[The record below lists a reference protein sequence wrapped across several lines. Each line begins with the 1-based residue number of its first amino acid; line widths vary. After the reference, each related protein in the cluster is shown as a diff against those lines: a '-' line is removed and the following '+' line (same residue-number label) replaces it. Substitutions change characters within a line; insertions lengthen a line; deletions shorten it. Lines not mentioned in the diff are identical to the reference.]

1 MLPFIL
7 LLACGIG
14 ASAVSSYTV
23 TVNWDGAP
31 FFVNRLTPTLQV
43 VPNAAAYRSSPIH
56 DAVWGNLASLRA
68 EMVRLQLWLPFP
80 GMGVAALEPPSP
92 PGKQCGFRRGD
103 SAVYNTFSLDCG
115 EGSSISAVD
124 FAVFGESSGVCGD
137 LKAGSCSAPGALAA
151 VEAACLG
158 QQRCTVEGSA
168 AWMGGAAPPCANPST
183 AVQVTCSGNA
193 TYTSW
198 DFSRMDTMVLDFI
211 NSTAG
216 AAHTVVDF
224 STPPQWLYETPDRVA
239 FPDDPEATMWNY
251 EQGSTLRDPT
261 AGEIGEYYARVL
273 AWYTEGGFEDEAGRF
288 HSSGLF
294 LNLSVWEYLNEME
307 HGLSPEAY
315 TAQYDA
321 VVLAQKRLAPKGSK
335 GLKYMGLALEQDQS
349 VQQYFSVFLNM
360 SKHAPG
366 VPPPDYASF
375 HYYAG
380 AVSRSNVSGYEGI
393 FEDIWDWL
401 PNVQTAVALR
411 DALSPTTKL
420 DMDEVGVILPQD
432 NAEQWTGDAPG
443 FPPIYFN
450 ACAASFLYRFL
461 MYAPLGLDYMG
472 DSALAQIPNMK
483 ATRGSR
489 WEPQFPSVSIL
500 DWNTGAPT
508 ARYRL
513 LELLIRTTS
522 VGMGLRT
529 SIVAPVVSN
538 PFCGA
543 GVNLGGARP
552 ARLELACALPG
563 SVIESVDFSAYGV
576 LAPSE
581 VGVCPTALP
590 PGGTCAA
597 NVTALVRAAC
607 LGRATCSLSWNDT
620 NAGDPCPNSVKT
632 LIVTARCS
640 GAGGG
645 AQVGPA
651 ELTPIVAMG
660 VSGAAGAQ
668 RRVLILNRS
677 SRPQGVSV
685 GGAGGGLW
693 EAVDEA
699 TAGGPPSQTQ
709 VPQSGEITLAPFAAG
724 VLTMP

>member
-1 MLPFIL
+1 L
-7 LLACGIG
+7 LLACGQG
-14 ASAVSSYTV
+14 AALPSYAVRV
-23 TVNWDGAP
+23 DWEGAP

-56 DAVWGNLASLRA
+56 EAVWGNLASLRA

-92 PGKQCGFRRGD
+92 AGKQCGFRRGD
-103 SAVYNTFSLDCG
+103 SAVYSSFALDCG
-115 EGSSISAVD
+115 EGSSVSAVD
-124 FAVFGESSGVCGD
+124 FAVYGESSGVCGA
-137 LKAGSCSAPGALAA
+137 LKEGPCSAPGAFAA
-151 VEAACLG
+151 VAAACVG
-158 QQRCTVEGSA
+158 KQRCTVEGSA
-168 AWMGGAAPPCANPST
+168 AWMGGAAPCANPST

-198 DFSRMDTMVLDFI
+198 DFSRMDTMVLDFL
-211 NSTAG
+211 NATAG
-216 AAHTVVDF
+216 AAHAVVDF
-224 STPPQWLYETPDRVA
+224 STPPQWLYQTPSRVA
-239 FPDDPEATMWNY
+239 FPDDPEATYWDY

-261 AGEIGEYYARVL
+261 AGEIGEYFGRVL
-273 AWYTEGGFEDEAGRF
+273 AWYTEGGFTDEAGRF
-288 HSSGLF
+288 HSSGHYF
-294 LNLSVWEYLNEME
+294 NLTVFEYLNEME
-307 HGLSPEAY
+307 HDLSPAAY

-321 VVLAQKRLAPKGSK
+321 VVLAQKRLAPNGSK
-335 GLKYMGLALEQDQS
+335 NLKYMGLALIQGRS
-349 VQQYFSVFLNM
+349 VQDYFSYFLNM
-360 SKHAPG
+360 SNHASG
-366 VPPPDYASF
+366 IPPPDYASF
-375 HYYAG
+375 HFYAG
-380 AVSRSNVSGYEGI
+380 AVTRSNVSGYEGI
-393 FEDIWDWL
+393 FEDIWEWM
-401 PNVQTAVALR
+401 PNVETAVALR

-420 DMDEVGVILPQD
+420 DMDEVGVILPDD
-432 NAEQWTGDAPG
+432 NDEQWTGDAPG
-443 FPPIYFN
+443 FPLAYWN

-461 MYAPLGLDYMG
+461 LYAPLGLDYMG

-500 DWNTGAPT
+500 DWDTGAPT

-522 VGMGLRT
+522 VGMGLRAT
-529 SIVAPVVSN
+529 TVAPVFST

-552 ARLELACALPG
+552 ARLQLACALPG
-563 SVIESVDFSAYGV
+563 SVITSVDFAAYGV
-576 LAPSE
+576 LAPS
-581 VGVCPTALP
+581 GTACPTALP
-590 PGGTCAA
+590 PGTCAA

-607 LGRATCSLSWNDT
+607 VGHANCTLRWNDA

-632 LIVTARCS
+632 LAVTARCS

-651 ELTPIVAMG
+651 ELTPVVAMG

-709 VPQSGEITLAPFAAG
+709 VAQNGEITLAPFAAG